1 VSHSAGY
8 GGSTSLVTGDAVPL
22 DLRPAGF
29 ASRAVA
35 FGIDFLVQFAA
46 LVASF
51 LTLALLTKGNL
62 DEALPVAIGLTLTVL
77 TVVGYPVAFE
87 TLSRGRSLGK
97 LALGLRVVSADG
109 TPVRF
114 RQSLA
119 RALSA
124 IVEFW
129 LSSGVVGLASSL
141 VNRQGRRIGD
151 FLAGTIV
158 IQERT
163 GHRITP
169 VIDMPPPMA
178 DWARTAE
185 LSRLPADLAAV
196 AYQYLTRYLAF
207 DHQTRYELGIQL
219 ATAVSQ
225 YVSPPPP
232 PQASPPEYLAAVLA
246 ERRRREA
253 ERFAQIH
260 GPSAG

>member
-1 VSHSAGY
+1 M
-8 GGSTSLVTGDAVPL
+8 
-22 DLRPAGF
+22 
-29 ASRAVA
+29 
-35 FGIDFLVQFAA
+35 
-46 LVASF
+46 
-51 LTLALLTKGNL
+51 
-62 DEALPVAIGLTLTVL
+62 
-77 TVVGYPVAFE
+77 
-87 TLSRGRSLGK
+87 
-97 LALGLRVVSADG
+97 
-109 TPVRF
+109 
-114 RQSLA
+114 
-119 RALSA
+119 
-124 IVEFW
+124 
-129 LSSGVVGLASSL
+129 
-141 VNRQGRRIGD
+141 
-151 FLAGTIV
+151 

-260 GPSAG
+260 GPSAGETDSAAGMFPPRPGGSGLRVGGEKRCLCGRRRDRWGLLAGSALLIGAAAGWWLRFHRR

>member
-1 VSHSAGY
+1 MSHSAGY

-114 RQSLA
+114 
-119 RALSA
+119 
-124 IVEFW
+124 
-129 LSSGVVGLASSL
+129 
-141 VNRQGRRIGD
+141 
-151 FLAGTIV
+151 
-158 IQERT
+158 
-163 GHRITP
+163 P
-169 VIDMPPPMA
+169 
-178 DWARTAE
+178 
-185 LSRLPADLAAV
+185 
-196 AYQYLTRYLAF
+196 
-207 DHQTRYELGIQL
+207 
-219 ATAVSQ
+219 AVS
-225 YVSPPPP
+225 
-232 PQASPPEYLAAVLA
+232 
-246 ERRRREA
+246 
-253 ERFAQIH
+253 
-260 GPSAG
+260 GPSALRDRGVLAVERRGRAGQLAGEPPGPPDR